1 MLTDISVLFVS
12 SNSSIR
18 DAITCLE
25 DNNAKIALVV
35 DDDKRLLDTITDGD
49 VRRAI
54 LAGINLDDSGS
65 SLRIRKNS
73 SANYSKAITA
83 PIGTETSQLL
93 KIIKERD
100 VRHVPLVDD
109 NDSVISL
116 VTARELIANDILPIQ
131 AVVMAGGA
139 GTRLRPLTEDVPK
152 PMVNLG
158 GRPMLERSIEQLR
171 ESGISRVM
179 VTTHYK
185 GELISDHFGDGDG
198 FGVKIDYVQE
208 DKPMGTAGALSQLE
222 PSDKP
227 LLVMNGDILTRVD
240 FRAMLDFHVDHNADM
255 SVAVRTHEF
264 IVPYGVMEIENER
277 IIKVTEKPTINHF
290 INAGIYLLNPD
301 IARLV
306 PESGYYDM
314 TELINHLVA
323 EGKKVISFPI
333 REYWLDIGQHSDY
346 EQAEEDLRE
355 GKV

>member
-1 MLTDISVLFVS
+1 
-12 SNSSIR
+12 
-18 DAITCLE
+18 
-25 DNNAKIALVV
+25 
-35 DDDKRLLDTITDGD
+35 
-49 VRRAI
+49 
-54 LAGINLDDSGS
+54 
-65 SLRIRKNS
+65 
-73 SANYSKAITA
+73 
-83 PIGTETSQLL
+83 
-93 KIIKERD
+93 
-100 VRHVPLVDD
+100 
-109 NDSVISL
+109 
-116 VTARELIANDILPIQ
+116 
-131 AVVMAGGA
+131 MAGGA

-158 GRPMLERSIEQLR
+158 GRPMLERIIEQLR

-227 LLVMNGDILTRVD
+227 LLVMNGDILTRLD
-240 FRAMLDFHVDHNADM
+240 FRAMLDFHGDHNADM

-264 IVPYGVMEIENER
+264 VVPYGVMETENER

-301 IARLV
+301 VARLV

-314 TELINHLVA
+314 TELINHLV
-323 EGKKVISFPI
+323 VII
-333 REYWLDIGQHSDY
+333 
-346 EQAEEDLRE
+346 
-355 GKV
+355 K